1 MNMNMN
7 NNPFSLGL
15 NNRCHLCPQN
25 YATIKPDNATNELNK
40 QIHIIFTCIPY
51 RWERTCS
58 TSDMA
63 GR

>member
-40 QIHIIFTCIPY
+40 QIHITNGVSNQRKFIISPSFPQ
-51 RWERTCS
+51 R
-58 TSDMA
+58 
-63 GR
+63 